1 MRVLLVEDELQMAS
15 LIRRGLLEEGLAVDV
30 AASGEDALWMARR
43 HAVRRDRA
51 RRDAAGRRRLRGLPA
66 DPRRGVRAPVLML
79 TARDAVEDR
88 VAGLDAGADDYLVK
102 PFAFAELLARL
113 RALARRGELERP
125 GVLEVGDLRLDPATR
140 RVCRGGPRDP
150 ALGQGVRA
158 ARGVH
163 APARRG
169 ALAPQLLEHAWDF
182 AYENRSNVIDVYV
195 SHLRDKI
202 DEPFGRQSLET
213 VRGAGYRLRRDARV
227 SRLPIRLRV
236 AAAFAVAMAAVLVL
250 SGAFLYVR
258 LGSHLSLAL
267 DRQLRQRANDL
278 AVLVSRPGTPL
289 QTAHRSRFVEC
300 GESFA
305 EVLSRRG
312 RCWTRP
318 RRSAA
323 HPLLSAAEMRRA
335 LRRRALHEPGRC
347 RASTNRRASSPP
359 TSRGAGRRLVL
370 VVGITREDR
379 AETLRSLRDEL
390 LIAGPIALLLA
401 TLAGYVLA
409 GLALR
414 PVETMRRRAAAISA
428 ETPGERL
435 PVRRRGT
442 RSSGSETTLN
452 AMLARLEA
460 RCSRERTFVADAGHE
475 LRTPLALLRTEL
487 ELALR
492 HGEDEAEL
500 RAALQRSS
508 EEVDRLTQLAEA
520 LLLIARSDRGQLQ
533 LRLED
538 LEPVELL
545 TSTVTRFE
553 WRAGEAGR
561 SVSVAAAPG
570 LNLRGDRM
578 RLEQALGNL
587 VENALRHGAG
597 DVTLSAAGEDGVVE
611 LHVRDDGNG
620 FPPDFIADAFTRFAR
635 PDHGRSGAGSGLGL
649 SIVRTIAEAH
659 GGSARAANSRAA
671 GPTCGCPS
679 PTPGLPRPPRRV
691 DARGRRGSSRDPR
704 RPALRGPRPHAGR

>member
-1 MRVLLVEDELQMAS
+1 M
-15 LIRRGLLEEGLAVDV
+15 
-30 AASGEDALWMARR
+30 
-43 HAVRRDRA
+43 
-51 RRDAAGRRRLRGLPA
+51 
-66 DPRRGVRAPVLML
+66 
-79 TARDAVEDR
+79 
-88 VAGLDAGADDYLVK
+88 
-102 PFAFAELLARL
+102 
-113 RALARRGELERP
+113 
-125 GVLEVGDLRLDPATR
+125 
-140 RVCRGGPRDP
+140 
-150 ALGQGVRA
+150 
-158 ARGVH
+158 
-163 APARRG
+163 
-169 ALAPQLLEHAWDF
+169 
-182 AYENRSNVIDVYV
+182 
-195 SHLRDKI
+195 
-202 DEPFGRQSLET
+202 
-213 VRGAGYRLRRDARV
+213 

-250 SGAFLYVR
+250 SGAILYVR

-267 DRQLRQRANDL
+267 DRQLRLRANDL

-289 QTAHRSRFVEC
+289 QAEHRSRFVES
-300 GESFA
+300 GESYA
-305 EVLSRRG
+305 QVLSRRG
-312 RCWTRP
+312 RVLDAT
-318 RRSAA
+318 A
-323 HPLLSAAEMRRA
+323 PLGGASVLSADEMRRA
-335 LRRRALHEPGRC
+335 LAGELF
-347 RASTNRRASSPP
+347 TNRGSVPGLDEP
-359 TSRGAGRRLVL
+359 SRIFATNVTRRGQRLVL

-428 ETPGERL
+428 ERPGERL
-435 PVRRRGT
+435 PVPRT
-442 RSSGSETTLN
+442 RDEVQRLGDTLN

-460 RCSRERTFVADAGHE
+460 ALLRERTFVADAGHE

-561 SVSVAAAPG
+561 SLSVAAAPG

-659 GGSARAANSRAA
+659 GGSARAANL
-671 GPTCGCPS
+671 
-679 PTPGLPRPPRRV
+679 PGGGADVWL
-691 DARGRRGSSRDPR
+691 S
-704 RPALRGPRPHAGR
+704 LPHAGPPEAAAPR